1 MPDDRSHT
9 EIEPGVLVLGAV
21 YAASLLGLILYLAL

>member
-1 MPDDRSHT
+1 MADDRSHS
-9 EIEPGVLVLGAV
+9 EIEPGVLVLAAV

>member
-9 EIEPGVLVLGAV
+9 EIEPGVVVLGAV
-21 YAASLLGLILYLAL
+21 YAASLLGLILFFAL

>member
-1 MPDDRSHT
+1 MPDDQSPA

-21 YAASLLGLILYLAL
+21 YAASLLGLILFLAL